1 MSHQGTKTLC
11 LSTCHCVTLPGAYL
25 ATAEHGVVK
34 KCRERPRQD
43 IILLRTEKYDIFTG
57 INVNY
62 AFYIF
67 ENRFR

>member
-1 MSHQGTKTLC
+1 MSHLGTKTLC

-34 KCRERPRQD
+34 QCRERPRH

-57 INVNY
+57 INVKY
-62 AFYIF
+62 TCYIF

>member
-1 MSHQGTKTLC
+1 MPVY
-11 LSTCHCVTLPGAYL
+11 LSLVTLPGAYL

-34 KCRERPRQD
+34 QCRERPRH

-57 INVNY
+57 INVKY
-62 AFYIF
+62 TCYIF